1 MSLMRLLVAGR
12 SLNTVKNQPSPY
24 KMKQANLL
32 PKFAPKKVDEQ
43 ADVEASVL
51 AKEATVR
58 EISNG
63 GPAART
69 AGKPAQ
75 RLALLTR
82 WLAFGNRFRRLPA
95 SKRIPVQTELLLEN
109 VRVVRNDLQESAHA
123 VQPVGG
129 GLRHRQSVLPKT
141 STVAGQWWVRLQM
154 RLFAQRRRSG

>member
-12 SLNTVKNQPSPY
+12 SLNTVKDQPSPY

-32 PKFAPKKVDEQ
+32 PKFAPKKVDEEP
-43 ADVEASVL
+43 DVEKRAPSRQPSPP
-51 AKEATVR
+51 AGQR
-58 EISNG
+58 EKSARISK
-63 GPAART
+63 AMH
-69 AGKPAQ
+69 K
-75 RLALLTR
+75 LALLKR

-123 VQPVGG
+123 AQPVGG

-141 STVAGQWWVRLQM
+141 STVAGQWWLRLQM
-154 RLFAQRRRSG
+154 RLFQQRRKPG